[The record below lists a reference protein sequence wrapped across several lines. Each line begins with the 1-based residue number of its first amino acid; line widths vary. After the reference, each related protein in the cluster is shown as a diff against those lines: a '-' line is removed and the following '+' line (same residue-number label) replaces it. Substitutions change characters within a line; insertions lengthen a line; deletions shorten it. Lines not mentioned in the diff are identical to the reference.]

1 MKSYIALLAITASGL
16 TTNAANAAPAQV
28 ARTADQI
35 LSDFVTASGGVAPWK
50 KHRSLSASMTLSVVG
65 MGVDGTGT
73 TLWTSKNQYLE
84 TAEVPNMMTLRRGG
98 DGKRFWSQ
106 DPIDGLRWLQSAEA
120 EQTKITAAW
129 MGNMR
134 LKELATSIGAVA
146 SIDNLDCIET
156 AYKASPPVIYCF
168 DRTSH
173 LLTLEQG
180 KKASPQGDT
189 PYVTRSS
196 DYRDVG
202 GVKFPFLQETTAG
215 PATFSIALQTVKWDV
230 PTSPAQFKLPKAA
243 KK

>member
-1 MKSYIALLAITASGL
+1 MKLSIALLALVASAL
-16 TTNAANAAPAQV
+16 AANRANAQPAT
-28 ARTADQI
+28 RTAVQI
-35 LSDFVTASGGVAPWK
+35 VSDFVTASGGLAAWK

-73 TLWTSKNQYLE
+73 TLWTSKGQYLE
-84 TAEVPNMMTLRRGG
+84 TAEVPNMMTMRRGG

-106 DPIDGLRWLQSAEA
+106 DPIDGLRWLQGAEA
-120 EQTKITAAW
+120 EQTKIMATW

-134 LKELATSIGAVA
+134 LKELATSIGSVA
-146 SIDNLDCIET
+146 AIDNLDCIEA
-156 AYKASPPVIYCF
+156 AYKDSLPVIYCF
-168 DRTSH
+168 DRKSH

-202 GVKFPFLQETTAG
+202 GIKFPFLQQTTAG
-215 PATFSIALQTVKWDV
+215 PATFSIVLQTVKWDV
-230 PTSPAQFKLPKAA
+230 PTSPAQFKLPKAG
-243 KK
+243 KT